1 MADTNSGVSKNTS
14 YGVSGLDYSKT
25 SSSKTDKGTKIIK
38 AGQGMDKNS
47 FLKILSAELSHQDP
61 TKDVDS
67 TAYVTQLA
75 QFASMEQMNNLNATL
90 TKNSNESLVGKGVT
104 VKELDRDGNN
114 YTGIV
119 AAVDTDG
126 NSTKIQLKVEDN
138 GTFRYI
144 PFDIGDIVSVVNVED
159 YSIPPLT
166 TMNGNMAFLLASS
179 FINQKVELSEKD
191 DKGNAINGTVKGV
204 FKDNGIIKVRLQLDS
219 GEIKEYSYDKV
230 AKVGDYTSTK

>member
-1 MADTNSGVSKNTS
+1 MANTGS
-14 YGVSGLDYSKT
+14 SVSGLNYSKA
-25 SSSKTDKGTKIIK
+25 SSTQTDKGTKIVK
-38 AGQGMDKNS
+38 KGENMDKNS

-75 QFASMEQMNNLNATL
+75 QFTSMEQMNNLNATL

-104 VKELDRDGNN
+104 VSDLDENGVN
-114 YTGIV
+114 YTGV
-119 AAVDTDG
+119 VYSVDTNG
-126 NSTKIQLKVEDN
+126 NETTINLQVNEN
-138 GTFRYI
+138 GKNVYK
-144 PFDIGDIVSVVNVED
+144 PFDIKDIVSVVTVPD

-166 TMNGNMAFLLASS
+166 TMNGNMSFLLASS

-191 DKGNAINGTVKGV
+191 ANGNALAGTVKGV
-204 FKDNGIIKVRLQLDS
+204 FKDNGDIKVRVQLNS

-230 AKVGDYTSTK
+230 AKVGDYTSTSPAK